1 MASFDIQPPQINAPD
16 WTRVS
21 RAIPEPEHI
30 TKADAS
36 KGIALSTLGTGIE
49 EAAKLYDT
57 SEKSYLKDK
66 VTTGVDKLR
75 DDYIDAY
82 TNIRNQQQGLIP
94 DQPQTLAQADAPS
107 IPGRLKSGLDQATK
121 LGIAQA
127 QNMGHVND
135 TLYDMN
141 LHSLAK
147 QLRTQYPGYKDYI
160 DDTIKSVSGVDP
172 ANAVMRN
179 LLEDINRNASN
190 AKSEHDKVTTM
201 VRAAVTGGVGG
212 IGPNGIPNAAIL
224 SSMWDRGQVTPDQV
238 YAYIAKYSA
247 KDWQRTQ
254 EMNERANDQGKLS
267 DIQTKAEQ
275 SFAKTVGHDTMAALD
290 ITAIAGGTQ
299 TAQGLIDVINKANA
313 EGSKID
319 PARLDQALMGL
330 TGLRTNLIAA
340 ATRKANE
347 PDANGQT
354 TVGLIGPDKVKNH
367 IAEQVKPLD
376 EYIKYISDE
385 KLGFAHTA
393 SRITQS
399 IDEGTHLDLY
409 NQPKV
414 GAQLRIIAG
423 MAKIAPQWGDA
434 MLKAGLL
441 SNLPQ
446 DLIPVY
452 QGKLAAAVAQI
463 DPLNPATAKADI
475 QQAKAAGV
483 APSTR
488 LIDNYT
494 YIPRIIADPKASDEV
509 KLNVAKYAF
518 DPKNW
523 GLMDE
528 LKMDYTNQK
537 GQPVPGKYAAFDRI
551 FSDEIIDNMWK
562 LRQQG
567 GDGRVAWDNMK
578 KMGEIEFPNLF
589 REDLHNI
596 VRMGETYKNQMQ
608 TTIHPLETPIS
619 GGAAKFDMHW
629 DNENNR
635 FLELPVKG
643 RTFGGAGADTTDNQF
658 AASAN
663 VIIRRINSAIG
674 QLGNIQSKEGGNTS
688 AYVLGLLHNADPAVR
703 SITQPMMKAIT
714 SSYDK
719 TLQRLEEEFN
729 KKRAQ

>member
-107 IPGRLKSGLDQATK
+107 IPGRLKSGLDQANK
-121 LGIAQA
+121 LGIGQA

-290 ITAIAGGTQ
+290 ITPIAGGTQ
-299 TAQGLIDVINKANA
+299 TPQRLIDVINKANA

-399 IDEGTHLDLY
+399 IHEGTHLDLY
-409 NQPKV
+409 NQPKF

-423 MAKIAPQWGDA
+423 MPNIAPQWGDA

-446 DLIPVY
+446 DLIPIY
-452 QGKLAAAVAQI
+452 QGKLAAAATQI
-463 DPLNPATAKADI
+463 DPLNPASAKEDI
-475 QQAKAAGV
+475 QQAKKAEV
-483 APSTR
+483 NPSTR
-488 LIDNYT
+488 LVDNYLM
-494 YIPRIIADPKASDEV
+494 IPKIIADPKAPDDV

-518 DPKNW
+518 GPKNW

-528 LKMDYTNQK
+528 LKMDYTNLK
-537 GQPVPGKYAAFDRI
+537 GQFVPGKYSAFDRMLSTDI
-551 FSDEIIDNMWK
+551 VDNMWK
-562 LRQQG
+562 LKQQG
-567 GDGRVAWDNMK
+567 GEGKVAWDNMK
-578 KMGEIEFPNLF
+578 KWGENEFPVLF
-589 REDLHNI
+589 REDLQNI
-596 VRMGETYKNQMQ
+596 GRMNETYKSQMQ
-608 TTIHPLETPIS
+608 TSTSPLEASPTK
-619 GGAAKFDMHW
+619 AAKFDMHW

-635 FLELPVKG
+635 FLELPTKG

-663 VIIRRINSAIG
+663 VIIRRVNGALS

-688 AYVLGLLHNADPAVR
+688 AYVLSVLHNADPALQA
-703 SITQPMMKAIT
+703 ITQPMMKAII
-714 SSYDK
+714 SSHDK
-719 TLQRLEEEFN
+719 SLQRLEDTFN
-729 KKRAQ
+729 KGTK